1 MKVRIA
7 VACFAAAILCLALPA
22 SANTLSYSFGV
33 PTGTLGTSQT
43 YTQNGITLTAYGFD
57 NSSHPLN
64 LYGKNNGGDETGLG
78 ISRAPDHEI
87 QTYNFIQLDVTGL
100 HSLNLTDALISIGSV
115 QNGEGWNLY
124 GSNTLGSLGTLLLSS
139 SQDMGTTNI
148 LSDVTK
154 YDYLSIQASSHD
166 VLLSALTVDYNTTR
180 VPEPA
185 SLLLLG
191 SGVVGLARKLR
202 KAR

>member
-1 MKVRIA
+1 MKIRIA
-7 VACFAAAILCLALPA
+7 LVCLAAATLCLALPA
-22 SANTLSYSFGV
+22 SANTLAYSFGL
-33 PTGTLGTSQT
+33 PSGTLGTSQT

-57 NSSHPLN
+57 NSSHAIN

-78 ISRAPDHEI
+78 ISRAPDNEI
-87 QTYNFIQLDVTGL
+87 QTYNFIQLDVTSL
-100 HSLNLTDALISIGSV
+100 HSLNLIDALLSIGSV
-115 QNGEGWNLY
+115 QSGEGWNLY

-139 SQDMGTTNI
+139 SLDMGSTDI
-148 LSDVTK
+148 LSDVK
-154 YDYLSIQASSHD
+154 NYDYLSIQANSHD

-191 SGVVGLARKLR
+191 TGVVGLARKLR
-202 KAR
+202 KTK